1 MTREFF
7 SERGRKETDRQKKFR
22 FVIETLSRRQT
33 PEQIPASAQK
43 LQKELQSFP
52 FRWLLEELE
61 RINRPVQSS
70 VEFKDHIEGIKG
82 FRWNEDIEA
91 LGGYQFINNIIQFN
105 PKRIEEKIA
114 WAVKDG
120 LPEEQART
128 LLLTRIL
135 IHEFL
140 HVYSVN
146 HCYGMELLTNKKT
159 GEMNIVRGIQES
171 KHPVVEGEW
180 ATPEKVYFED
190 LNEGIVDLISDV
202 FFRIYMEDVGIPE
215 KEQKGFLDFY
225 ETIDS
230 KKEHKLFVLD
240 LIQKIADDTGV
251 SWEIA
256 YEGFIHQL
264 KKEGKLNQEL
274 QEWFTQL
281 VGDELFQKA
290 KFGGISAQ
298 NHE

>member
-7 SERGRKETDRQKKFR
+7 SEKGRKETGRQKKFR
-22 FVIETLSRRQT
+22 FVIETLSRQQT

-43 LQKELQSFP
+43 LQKELEHFP
-52 FRWLLEELE
+52 FQWLLEELQK
-61 RINRPVQSS
+61 INRRVQSNS
-70 VEFKDHIEGIKG
+70 DFQDHIEGIKG
-82 FRWNEDIEA
+82 IRWNEETQT
-91 LGGYQFINNIIQFN
+91 LGSYKVINNIIQLN

-114 WAVKDG
+114 WAVEDG

-128 LLLTRIL
+128 LVLTRIL

-159 GEMNIVRGIQES
+159 GEMNIVRGVQES
-171 KHPVVEGEW
+171 KHPVVKGEW
-180 ATPEKVYFED
+180 AGPEKVYFED
-190 LNEGIVDLISDV
+190 LNEGIVDLISDA
-202 FFRIYMEDVGIPE
+202 FFRIYMEDTGVPE
-215 KEQKGFLDFY
+215 KEQERFLDFF

-240 LIQKIADDTGV
+240 LIQKIAEDTGV
-251 SWEIA
+251 SWEVA

-274 QEWFTQL
+274 QEWFVQL

-290 KFGGISAQ
+290 KFGGLSIQ

>member
-1 MTREFF
+1 
-7 SERGRKETDRQKKFR
+7 
-22 FVIETLSRRQT
+22 
-33 PEQIPASAQK
+33 
-43 LQKELQSFP
+43 
-52 FRWLLEELE
+52 
-61 RINRPVQSS
+61 
-70 VEFKDHIEGIKG
+70 
-82 FRWNEDIEA
+82 
-91 LGGYQFINNIIQFN
+91 
-105 PKRIEEKIA
+105 
-114 WAVKDG
+114 
-120 LPEEQART
+120 
-128 LLLTRIL
+128 
-135 IHEFL
+135 
-140 HVYSVN
+140 
-146 HCYGMELLTNKKT
+146 
-159 GEMNIVRGIQES
+159 MNIVRGIQES